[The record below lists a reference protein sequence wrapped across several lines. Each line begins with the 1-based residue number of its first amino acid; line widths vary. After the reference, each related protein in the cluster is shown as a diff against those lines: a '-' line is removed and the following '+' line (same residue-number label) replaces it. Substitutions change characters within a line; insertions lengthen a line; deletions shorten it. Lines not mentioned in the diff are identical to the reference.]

1 MANQKGEKIGF
12 ALGGLAGNNAHGAGF
27 LQAALDVG
35 AQPDFITCTSGQ
47 ILWVQRYLEAL
58 DVQRYLAALGKQ
70 PQSDVLKD
78 KLQEDIDGIE
88 HFHQRDL
95 DLFTLALSGKPGIFR
110 AARYEYPLDFVKN
123 TMSMMERVIK
133 DWPNIFFLREWLDE
147 WPARTMV
154 PLFKNQFFEEIS
166 KIFNGCNKIGIAFN
180 SYDPSQGMEIVHLN
194 EKAQI
199 DLKKPPGYRQ
209 AHRSRTLYKNITPP
223 YVKNALWIY
232 QYGFEDS
239 SMLDGA
245 FYRQIM
251 LSELT
256 PCDVIFVARPIN
268 YKWLGKLPSAY
279 IEMEDMKTEVSFNGS
294 YQGERDKIELIN
306 KLIKKNNNNNSIID
320 TTNYPQYHH
329 IQLEEIEMETQESFF
344 DYVFEDMRIFD
355 KARQD
360 SYKKLQLYFP

>member
-58 DVQRYLAALGKQ
+58 NVQRYLEALGKQ
-70 PQSDVLKD
+70 PQSDVLKN

-123 TMSMMERVIK
+123 AMSMMERVINE
-133 DWPNIFFLREWLDE
+133 WPNVFFLKEWLDE

-154 PLFKNQFFEEIS
+154 PLFKNRFFEEIS
-166 KIFNGCNKIGIAFN
+166 AVFKRCNEIGIAFN
-180 SYDPSQGMEIVHLN
+180 SYDLSQNIEYVHLN
-194 EKAQI
+194 NKLQSALNKKA
-199 DLKKPPGYRQ
+199 GYIPT
-209 AHRSRTLYKNITPP
+209 HRPRTVYKDIEPN
-223 YVKNALWIY
+223 YVKDALWIY

-239 SMLDGA
+239 TMLDGA
-245 FYRQIM
+245 FYRQII

-256 PCDVIFVARPIN
+256 PCNVIFVARPIN
-268 YKWLGKLPSAY
+268 SKWLGKLPSSY
-279 IEMEDMKTEVSFNGS
+279 IAV
-294 YQGERDKIELIN
+294 
-306 KLIKKNNNNNSIID
+306 
-320 TTNYPQYHH
+320 
-329 IQLEEIEMETQESFF
+329 
-344 DYVFEDMRIFD
+344 
-355 KARQD
+355 
-360 SYKKLQLYFP
+360 LYRLCNF